1 MAKYELSEALIESI
15 EADMDNGVQWN
26 QIAEEHGVQ
35 IGAIR
40 SVHARRRFKKEKEEV
55 EKGGVERYWF
65 GLRIHDGQ
73 PSPVKT
79 YHISELQKG

>member
-1 MAKYELSEALIESI
+1 MAKYELSEAVIESI
-15 EADMDNGVQWN
+15 EADMDNGVQWG
-26 QIAEEHGVQ
+26 QIAQEHGLE

-40 SVHARRRFKKEKEEV
+40 SVHSRRRFKREAEEV

-65 GLRIHDGQ
+65 GLRIHDGK

-79 YHISELQKG
+79 YYISELGKH